1 MGNTIYGGVQTPFW
15 YQIDKIHYGSANS
28 LNLNLASGDDE
39 IMLGRY
45 VLVKY
50 TELVLSQDSK
60 NELIQGVG
68 ETNNLVLAD
77 EWKTCYHEDKR
88 DFELKKD
95 IEGNPFTDYDGV
107 VFKKIYDTE
116 LKYVPIAQL
125 STSISADATASK
137 AELEANYLKKTEAE
151 NTYLSQENASV
162 QYISKEE
169 ATWLDEVKAFFE
181 NKGIQTEVIDTLTE
195 IQEQFGEDATLIQN
209 LEDAI
214 ETNATNIQTNTKN
227 IDNLTGKID
236 NIGKMAVVDIDTVD
250 PVGEKDSDGWLK
262 ADNSNLLLNTI
273 YTKKIYK
280 TSEELDLTK
289 ESSVTNLEI
298 SQIFSIVL
306 NGQKGSL
313 WGLRAYL
320 RGIYDNN
327 DDISNGYPAIP
338 TFAADG
344 GVTYSEAFPI
354 FYGEIK
360 ENEKEV
366 GKATLALYGDL
377 KAICLYTTLSD
388 KNQLV
393 AKWSDVF
400 NSSEIGD
407 KITTSPI
414 DLTTLYP
421 SYSFV
426 WKPAEIKELVETEAG
441 ELKEV
446 KIYTLV
452 NNYCTTNIYY
462 QDITSQEIR
471 YLTTSN
477 GQNTWAFVGNAGV
490 APQWRMF

>member
-1 MGNTIYGGVQTPFW
+1 MGNEYLYSGIQTPFW
-15 YQIDKIHYGSANS
+15 QQIDKIHYGAAAELDPSS
-28 LNLNLASGDDE
+28 DGGIL
-39 IMLGRY
+39 LGRY
-45 VLVKY
+45 VLVQY
-50 TELVLSQDSK
+50 TDLVLSQDIQNDLMGEPLETK
-60 NELIQGVG
+60 NSILKYQ
-68 ETNNLVLAD
+68 D
-77 EWKTCYHEDKR
+77 WKECYAQDKAA
-88 DFELKKD
+88 FELD
-95 IEGNPFTDYDGV
+95 FQNYDGV
-107 VFKKIYDTE
+107 VFKKVFKDSDI
-116 LKYVPIAQL
+116 KYIPIASL
-125 STSISADATASK
+125 STTVSADNSIPRS
-137 AELEANYLKKTEAE
+137 EVESNYLKKSDAQGIYLTEAQANGLYVTQVQLNE
-151 NTYLSQENASV
+151 LNAIEKFFSD
-162 QYISKEE
+162 S
-169 ATWLDEVKAFFE
+169 EVYDD
-181 NKGIQTEVIDTLTE
+181 TIDTLAE
-195 IQEQFGEDATLIQN
+195 IQKQFGEDTGLIQT
-209 LEDAI
+209 LESSIA
-214 ETNATNIQTNTKN
+214 TNNTNIQTNANN
-227 IDNLTGKID
+227 IANLTGKID

-250 PVGEKDSDGWLK
+250 PVGEKDSEGWLK

-313 WGLRAYL
+313 WGLRADL

-354 FYGEIK
+354 FYGKIK

-426 WKPAEIKELVETEAG
+426 WKPAEIKGLVETEAG
-441 ELKEV
+441 EQKEV

-462 QDITSQEIR
+462 QDITSQDIR

-477 GQNTWAFVGNAGV
+477 GQSTWAFVGNAGV
-490 APQWRMF
+490 APQWQMF